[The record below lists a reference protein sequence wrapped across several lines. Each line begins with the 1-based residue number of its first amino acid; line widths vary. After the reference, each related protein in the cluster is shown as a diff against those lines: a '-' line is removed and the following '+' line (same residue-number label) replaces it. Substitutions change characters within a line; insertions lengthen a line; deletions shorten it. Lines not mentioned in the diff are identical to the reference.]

1 MSNPP
6 TIDRRDVA
14 HATNPV
20 GGQEHI
26 EEIDRP
32 NRAKPLD
39 IKAAK
44 LPAGARHA
52 AVTGMPRET
61 LSEQPDAAVPHT
73 IPPARSGQ
81 SSEEAKPAASDESNP
96 GRLD

>member
-1 MSNPP
+1 MSNPQ

-20 GGQEHI
+20 GGHEHI

-39 IKAAK
+39 AKAAK
-44 LPAGARHA
+44 LPAGGSDFAGA
-52 AVTGMPRET
+52 GVPQET
-61 LSEQPDAAVPHT
+61 LNEQPDAAVPHK

-81 SSEEAKPAASDESNP
+81 SGEEAKPAAPDESNP